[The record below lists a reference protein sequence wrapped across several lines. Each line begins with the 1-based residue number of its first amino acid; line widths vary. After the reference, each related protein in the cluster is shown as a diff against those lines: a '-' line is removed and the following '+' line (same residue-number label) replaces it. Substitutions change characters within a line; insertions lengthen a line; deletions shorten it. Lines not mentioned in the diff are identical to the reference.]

1 VVALGLPGSIVLRVV
16 RPVVRA
22 RRGREVWAS
31 LLRVRHVSAVAVLT
45 VQVAAAPVVPASTQ
59 APTSTPSRALWS
71 SAAVLLPVVALA
83 LRVVGAVVVGAVLRV
98 VRGAAVA
105 LRAAS
110 AGSLLA
116 AVALSVLLVAVVL
129 DLLLLGG
136 GEEAAGDLLEKL
148 VGNLLGA
155 VTDGLEC
162 EN

>member
-1 VVALGLPGSIVLRVV
+1 
-16 RPVVRA
+16 
-22 RRGREVWAS
+22 
-31 LLRVRHVSAVAVLT
+31 
-45 VQVAAAPVVPASTQ
+45 
-59 APTSTPSRALWS
+59 
-71 SAAVLLPVVALA
+71 VVALA